1 MSKFSI
7 IIPVYNVAPY
17 LRECL
22 DSVLKQT
29 FTDWEAICVDD
40 GSTDGSGAI
49 LDEYA
54 AKDKRFRVIHQA
66 NAGVSAAR
74 NRALEEIKGEWV
86 GFLDAD
92 DVWSPFLLE
101 KCFKQIK
108 LFPVIDV
115 VAFGFEQFEK
125 ISDLQFINDS
135 CHNGVF
141 FDARDRLDDKNI
153 VSSFWGK
160 VYRVN
165 LVKEKRFKH
174 YIVGE
179 DLLFLLD
186 VMLEASYTITIKDRL
201 YGYRIRNN
209 SVMQSGVST
218 TKVID
223 SVLYSYDRL
232 LLLSNSLKFYSKWFG
247 RLLLNSLMENPFL
260 LMDSLQKENYDLVY
274 KKWSELVQKIPMD
287 ICMSWFQRVRLKIFR
302 IIPLK
307 SVSFFIF
314 KIPLKL
320 KKYGMRRS

>member
-1 MSKFSI
+1 MPYFSI

-22 DSVLKQT
+22 DSVLAQT

-74 NRALEEIKGEWV
+74 NRALEEIKGDWV

-92 DVWSPFLLE
+92 DVWSPLLLE
-101 KCFKQIK
+101 KCLRQIM

-115 VAFGFEQFEK
+115 VAFGIEQFEK
-125 ISDLQFINDS
+125 KSNLQFINDT

-141 FDARDRLDDKNI
+141 FDARDRLDDKNM

-165 LVKEKRFKH
+165 LVKENRFKH

-186 VMLEASYTITIKDRL
+186 VMVEASYTITIKDRL

-209 SVMQSGVST
+209 SVMQSGVSIR
-218 TKVID
+218 KVMD

-232 LLLSNSLKFYSKWFG
+232 LLLSNSSKLYSKWFG
-247 RLLLNSLMENPFL
+247 RLLLNSLVENPFL
-260 LMDSLQKENYDLVY
+260 LMDSLHKENYDLVY

-287 ICMSWFQRVRLKIFR
+287 ICMSWFQRIRLKIFR